1 MICKNKII
9 NNKQIEKI
17 MNDDRKFRERSEMM
31 KELFLARIHPEVISK
46 IAGIS
51 EATVQKDRGRVA
63 SFYGI
68 DVPKTA
74 DTGEER
80 QERFQFLLKEY
91 ARYCV
96 SGHFVRGK
104 YPLYEAARLTIDFEK
119 IENAIAAMEGLWNEL
134 LVPQIDSEFPFAKG
148 YNNLIRD
155 CLPIEKGKFREEF
168 FSAIDNG
175 TLSIDSVNQEW
186 NVVELAMSYFGKVK
200 RDHLVSHVI
209 KDAEKTFKPVFSS
222 LKEKQYDVIS
232 KRYGLDGEKLNLDEI
247 SSKCSL
253 SRERVRQI
261 LEKTRRLIRIFLEEN
276 DQVLCSA
283 AVISCLE
290 NQLEEC
296 NSTYR
301 DYCESTDNEMAKL
314 HAEIDR
320 LKGIL
325 DSNGIEVREEPA
337 LSFVEFLA
345 LSVYDAKFPSRIANK
360 LHAYDYVIDI
370 VDDRENLMNRWS
382 FGKKSL
388 KKLDDFFLE
397 NGVDVSKLTD
407 EDRAAA
413 RELIKK
419 NK

>member
-1 MICKNKII
+1 
-9 NNKQIEKI
+9 

-31 KELFLARIHPEVISK
+31 KELFLARVHPEVIAK

-63 SFYGI
+63 KFYGI
-68 DVPKTA
+68 NVPKTA

-80 QERFQFLLKEY
+80 QERFQLLLKEY
-91 ARYCV
+91 ARHCV
-96 SGHFVRGK
+96 FGHFVSGK
-104 YPLYEAARLTIDFEK
+104 HPLYEAARLTIDFEK

-134 LVPQIDSEFPFAKG
+134 QVPQFDPEFPFAKG
-148 YNNLIRD
+148 YNSLIRD
-155 CLPIEKGKFREEF
+155 CLSREKGEFREKF
-168 FSAIDNG
+168 FSAIDNE

-186 NVVELAMSYFGKVK
+186 NVVELAISYFGKVK
-200 RDHLVSHVI
+200 RDHLIAHVVR
-209 KDAEKTFKPVFSS
+209 DAEKTFKSVFSS
-222 LKEKQYDVIS
+222 LKERQYEVID
-232 KRYGLDGEKLNLDEI
+232 KRYGLDGGEELNLDEI
-247 SSKCSL
+247 ASKCSL

-261 LEKTRRLIRIFLEEN
+261 LEKTRRLIRVLLEEN
-276 DQVLCSA
+276 NQVLCSA

-301 DYCESTDNEMAKL
+301 DYCESTDNEIAKL
-314 HAEIDR
+314 HAEVDR

-325 DSNGIEVREEPA
+325 DSNGIEVGEEPA
-337 LSFVEFLA
+337 LSSVEFLA

-388 KKLDDFFLE
+388 KKLDDFLLE

-407 EDRAAA
+407 EDRTAA